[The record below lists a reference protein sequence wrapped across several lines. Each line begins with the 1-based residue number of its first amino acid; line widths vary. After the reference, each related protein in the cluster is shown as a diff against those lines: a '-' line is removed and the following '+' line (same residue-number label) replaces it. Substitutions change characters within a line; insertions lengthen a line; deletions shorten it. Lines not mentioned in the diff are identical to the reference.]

1 VFWLAG
7 HTSLAF
13 PRRRGDRRGV
23 YEPIRR
29 TTWLKKHRNGLKMA
43 AASGAM
49 VARYLMCGNDSDDS
63 H

>member
-1 VFWLAG
+1 
-7 HTSLAF
+7 
-13 PRRRGDRRGV
+13 V